1 FEQRGT
7 SSPSQINDSKLWSYE
22 TLDSSTLSLDVEKS
36 AIARVFIKVFYV
48 NALLFMLRERE
59 RGPLHWKKQSDT
71 CCRSSPRVSAPKF
84 PLRESKCKTMDR
96 LNLDESFNCGAPD
109 LGHGIF
115 SGFE

>member
-1 FEQRGT
+1 MNPLVQAHYHSMLKSR
-7 SSPSQINDSKLWSYE
+7 
-22 TLDSSTLSLDVEKS
+22 LSHGYS
-36 AIARVFIKVFYV
+36 FTGFYV
-48 NALLFMLRERE
+48 NALLFMLRE

-71 CCRSSPRVSAPKF
+71 CYRSSPRVSAPKF

-96 LNLDESFNCGAPD
+96 SNLDESFNCGAPD